1 MTALTERVGQ
11 MVAEEDFPRRG
22 AFADAGIDYDHGEQ
36 TLAEACRR
44 RGVDPDSI
52 IDRLM
57 ALDRNGDS
65 AVRNWAEMSLGD
77 MCDDIVTTFHEPL
90 KNDLPRIGTLLFRVA
105 EGDSERHPE
114 LNRMLELFSQF
125 SGELKLHMAKEESS
139 LFPLI
144 KELEADRDASVEDL
158 SDAIEKLECEHET
171 ARRAL
176 DEMRE
181 LTRDFCAPDG
191 ACDAHRAVFD
201 ALQDLER
208 SLLEH
213 FGIEN
218 NIVFPRVFQLQF
230 VGARR

>member
-1 MTALTERVGQ
+1 MTALTEKVGRI
-11 MVAEEDFPRRG
+11 VAERPARARV
-22 AFADAGIDYDHGEQ
+22 FAEAGIDYDHGDQ
-36 TLAEACRR
+36 TLGEACRR
-44 RGVDPDSI
+44 RGIDPDSI

-57 ALDRNGDS
+57 ALDRNGHS
-65 AVRNWAEMSLGD
+65 AVRNWSEMSLGEL
-77 MCDDIVTTFHEPL
+77 CDDIVATFHEPL

-105 EGDSERHPE
+105 EGDGDRHPE

-139 LFPLI
+139 LFPVI
-144 KELEADRDASVEDL
+144 KELEADRDADVEDL
-158 SDAIEKLECEHET
+158 CDAIEKLEFEHEA

-181 LTRDFCAPDG
+181 LTRDFCVPHG
-191 ACDAHRAVFD
+191 ACDAHRDVFD
-201 ALQDLER
+201 ALQGLER